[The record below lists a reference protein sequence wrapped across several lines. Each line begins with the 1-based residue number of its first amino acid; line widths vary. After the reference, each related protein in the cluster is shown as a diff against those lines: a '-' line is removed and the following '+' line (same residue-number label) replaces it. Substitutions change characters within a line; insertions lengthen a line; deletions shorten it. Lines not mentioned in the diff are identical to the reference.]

1 MTKIQFLQAVAV
13 ISLIIFVFI
22 SYQQG
27 HRNDFIF
34 YPLVSINLILWILRM
49 RERRSKRHSAVE
61 E

>member
-1 MTKIQFLQAVAV
+1 MTKIQFSQVVAV
-13 ISLIIFVFI
+13 ISLIIFVVI

-27 HRNDFIF
+27 YRNDFIF

-49 RERRSKRHSAVE
+49 RERRSKGHSVE